1 MHRLYL
7 EAFEPDV
14 AAELCLGG
22 DSKPAVKY
30 EYYLN
35 RFNTH
40 HNLSFG
46 RPRSDTCP
54 TCDMIELK
62 MKEESDASTKA
73 TLEAE
78 KQLHLRKAERFYT
91 SMQEHSALAA
101 RDPTVA
107 TLAFDFEQNLPVPV
121 LPVGELF
128 YARQLW
134 LYNFGIHDCGTN
146 TGTMYCWDET
156 TSKRGSNEVA
166 SCLLHYINNSIA
178 DEVKTLYLYSD
189 GCGGQNKNYTIIHF
203 LHSLVKME
211 RFELIMHVF
220 PIRGH
225 SFLPCDR
232 DFGSIEMKK
241 RKVETLYIPDQW
253 IAIIEGARVKNKF
266 DVVRVTQD
274 MTFEFQKE
282 LAPFFKKV
290 VKTGTAKLR
299 VRDARVFRY
308 DQAHDVSV
316 KYSMS
321 PLEEPLGFVLEKPRS
336 VIVFPSVPAY
346 NAKLPIRSAKLK
358 DLLSL
363 SAKYIPSRYK
373 TFYDNLTSSTTAVDS
388 DNED

>member
-1 MHRLYL
+1 MRCLDRDVVCKCAFASIHGISTRRVESVLHRSRSATTLPLDKRGKHKNRPNRTDDETNSNIDEHIQSFPAKSSHYSRNDNHNKKYLSEDLSVAKMHRLYL

-73 TLEAE
+73 RLEAE

-121 LPVGELF
+121 LPVGDLF

-134 LYNFGIHDCGTN
+134 LYTFGSTPLVSMTVEPIQVLCTVG
-146 TGTMYCWDET
+146 MRQLPSEVRMRYPPVSFT
-156 TSKRGSNEVA
+156 TS
-166 SCLLHYINNSIA
+166 
-178 DEVKTLYLYSD
+178 T
-189 GCGGQNKNYTIIHF
+189 T
-203 LHSLVKME
+203 
-211 RFELIMHVF
+211 RFQM
-220 PIRGH
+220 
-225 SFLPCDR
+225 
-232 DFGSIEMKK
+232 
-241 RKVETLYIPDQW
+241 
-253 IAIIEGARVKNKF
+253 
-266 DVVRVTQD
+266 
-274 MTFEFQKE
+274 
-282 LAPFFKKV
+282 
-290 VKTGTAKLR
+290 KLR
-299 VRDARVFRY
+299 HCTFTQTVVEA
-308 DQAHDVSV
+308 
-316 KYSMS
+316 KT
-321 PLEEPLGFVLEKPRS
+321 KTT
-336 VIVFPSVPAY
+336 PS
-346 NAKLPIRSAKLK
+346 
-358 DLLSL
+358 
-363 SAKYIPSRYK
+363 YI
-373 TFYDNLTSSTTAVDS
+373 SSTLS
-388 DNED
+388 